1 VSISRIIAYNLA
13 ALNNNGLCFN
23 WL

>member
-13 ALNNNGLCFN
+13 ALNNNGFCFN